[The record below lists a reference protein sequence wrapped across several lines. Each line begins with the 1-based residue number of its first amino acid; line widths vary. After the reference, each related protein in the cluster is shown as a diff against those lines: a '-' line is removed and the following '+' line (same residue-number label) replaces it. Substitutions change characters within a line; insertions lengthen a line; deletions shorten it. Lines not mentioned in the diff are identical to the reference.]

1 MFGRHMGRHGLNEE
15 MMRLAGRF
23 GAGRRGF
30 GGGRGWSDDD
40 DGGFGRHGHGRRRMF
55 EGGQLRL
62 VLLKLISEQP
72 RHGYELIR
80 AIEERTG
87 GAYAPSPGIVYPTLT
102 LLAETGL
109 ASEQVTDGTRKLYEI
124 TTEGQAYLA
133 EQADEV
139 TLILARL
146 DAVGNARGR
155 LDAVP
160 VRRAMHNLRNV
171 LINRLQGGLDKERV
185 HEVVALIDEAAGRIE
200 RL

>member
-1 MFGRHMGRHGLNEE
+1 
-15 MMRLAGRF
+15 
-23 GAGRRGF
+23 
-30 GGGRGWSDDD
+30 
-40 DGGFGRHGHGRRRMF
+40 MF
-55 EGGQLRL
+55 EGGKLRL

-124 TTEGQAYLA
+124 TAEGQAYLA

-139 TLILARL
+139 ALILARL

-155 LDAVP
+155 VDALP
-160 VRRAMHNLRNV
+160 VRWAMHNLCNV